1 MSGTQ
6 SRAHSAVRVKTTFT
20 NENGAQFKPKSLMD
34 LSWNPNHSVS
44 AMHGDGQVA
53 PIAHVMGHADP
64 SVSMTLEHAD
74 LAALIATFGVGARL
88 GCNFTSPAIGTVA
101 AFDVEILGVVFV
113 PGEHSVGTEGIRNSL
128 EFKCQDIKHDGVSIV
143 EPADTAAV

>member
-6 SRAHSAVRVKTTFT
+6 SRAHSAVRVKTTFI
-20 NENGAQFKPKSLMD
+20 NEAGAQFKPKSLMD
-34 LSWNPNHSVS
+34 IAWNPNHSVT

-64 SVSMTLEHAD
+64 SVSMTAEHAD
-74 LAALIATFGVGARL
+74 LKALLDAFGVGARL
-88 GCNFTSPAIGTVA
+88 SINFTAPAIGTVA
-101 AFDVEILGVVFV
+101 AFDVEIVGAVFV

-128 EFKCQDIKHDGVSIV
+128 ELKCADIKHDGVSIV
-143 EPADTAAV
+143 EPPETAAV

>member
-6 SRAHSAVRVKTTFT
+6 SRAHSAVRVKTTFIG
-20 NENGAQFKPKSLMD
+20 EDGSQFKPKSLMD
-34 LSWNPNHSVS
+34 IAWNPNHSVT

-64 SVSMTLEHAD
+64 SVSMTAEHAD
-74 LAALIATFGVGARL
+74 LKALLAFGVGARL
-88 GCNFTSPAIGTVA
+88 SINFTAPAIGTVP
-101 AFDVEILGVVFV
+101 AFDVEILGAVFV

-128 EFKCQDIKHDGVSIV
+128 EMKCQDIKHDGVSIV
-143 EPADTAAV
+143 EPPETAAV